1 MSPSSG
7 LSPGQV
13 GTGKA
18 RRPNNNNAPGVWA
31 EAASLALLRH
41 KGRMKDWGDGRGTK
55 IERLVPFFFFL
66 ISRLRVIKARV
77 SLSFCENLEKDEIK
91 DQGKSLFAVTRFR
104 SRHS

>member
-1 MSPSSG
+1 VSPSSG
-7 LSPGQV
+7 LSSPGQI

-18 RRPNNNNAPGVWA
+18 RRPNNNNNAPGVWA

-41 KGRMKDWGDGRGTK
+41 KGRTGGRTGTK
-55 IERLVPFFFFL
+55 IERLVSLFFFL